1 LYVSFVLVILENYF
15 IKIIN
20 LFALNHMAVQES
32 GLIELEYTDSTNNYA
47 MQLINDDKAQA
58 GMTIVTRSQG
68 NGRGQRGRV
77 WIDEPGQSLLMSVI
91 VAPKQAIWEQFV
103 FSASVVVAIANVL
116 QNFLT
121 ECDIRIKWPNDI
133 IINDK
138 KAGGILIE
146 NILRGSQ
153 WTQSIIGLGLNVYQQ
168 EFPDTLPH
176 ATSLKIAS
184 GRDMDMNKLRDR
196 IREHI
201 MSAVLYPVSSARVMQ
216 AYNELLYKKDLSQK
230 FSDFNTTWFATILHT
245 RTDGSLEIR
254 REDGQVTFYHHGQIK
269 WMWE

>member
-1 LYVSFVLVILENYF
+1 
-15 IKIIN
+15 
-20 LFALNHMAVQES
+20 MAGQEL

-47 MQLINDDKAQA
+47 MQLINDDKAQP

-77 WIDEPGQSLLMSVI
+77 WIDKPGESLLMSVI

-116 QNFLT
+116 QKFCPDNN
-121 ECDIRIKWPNDI
+121 ISIKWPNDI
-133 IINDK
+133 IVNDK

-146 NILRGSQ
+146 NVLRGSK
-153 WTQSIIGLGLNVYQQ
+153 WTNSIIGLGLNVKQ
-168 EFPDTLPH
+168 ENFPEILPH

-184 GRDMDMNKLRDR
+184 GKDLDIAMLRDR

-201 MSAVLYPVSSARVMQ
+201 LAAVLYPASTSRIMQ
-216 AYNELLYKKDLSQK
+216 AYNEMLYKRGKSQK
-230 FSDFNTTWFATILHT
+230 FSDFTNTWYATILLT
-245 RTDGSLEIR
+245 RPDGSLEIT
-254 REDGQVTFYHHGQIK
+254 REDGKTTFYHHGQIK
-269 WMWE
+269 WEWE